1 MTISVTCLQC
11 GRTFHLAE
19 EHAGKSAKCKACGN
33 AVQIPVAQHAQSKPD
48 NPGHGPRDSG
58 SAAPPPP
65 PFGQAT
71 PPHGPTYIDPNDY
84 RVEGEQKS
92 FYVGIGV
99 VAFILLFIT
108 AMSVGILTIAIVGL
122 TAIMVWVLQGQL
134 IGGCAKVSPKQFP
147 NIFRLAEVAAERLCM
162 RRPEIFIKYDPTI
175 NAAAI
180 GFLGK
185 KSVILNSATVE
196 AMGDDE
202 LLHIIGHEFSHIK
215 CGHTNLVVITNS
227 TQGISVP
234 IVSQILSGIFLVW
247 SRKAEYTCDRGG
259 LLVSRNPK
267 TCISAM
273 CKIAVGPTLFEEL
286 DIEDFLNQR
295 TDLDQNDVSKLS
307 EYVATHPYLVKRIH
321 AIQAYFGSADYTRIT
336 GMADAVIRL

>member
-99 VAFILLFIT
+99 VAFILLFIS

-227 TQGISVP
+227 TQGINVP
-234 IVSQILSGIFLVW
+234 IVSQILGGIFLVW